1 MLSWIL
7 YLHFEHFVFC
17 SGLKSDSCNF
27 IFQCVQVLFEIG
39 HEATIRMKATPEG
52 FTHDWEVFVRGADN
66 TEINHFVDKVVFHL
80 HETFPK
86 PKRGKFPYFW

>member
-1 MLSWIL
+1 M
-7 YLHFEHFVFC
+7 
-17 SGLKSDSCNF
+17 
-27 IFQCVQVLFEIG
+27 QVLFEIG
-39 HEATIRMKATPEG
+39 HEATIRTKRTPEG

-86 PKRGKFPYFW
+86 PKRGKLCTFNSNLFNIVYGE

>member
-1 MLSWIL
+1 
-7 YLHFEHFVFC
+7 
-17 SGLKSDSCNF
+17 
-27 IFQCVQVLFEIG
+27 VQVLFEIG
-39 HEATIRMKATPEG
+39 HEATIRTKRTPEG

-86 PKRGKFPYFW
+86 PKRGKLYTLNSNLIKAA